1 MAYCTVDNVQ
11 ALIPLVHWNH
21 DGTGADPSA
30 NDVLGYIE
38 NISATIDSR
47 LAALYAIPIT
57 GATALEI
64 VSSIC
69 ARLTAIRVWAKAFTA
84 HVGDAAVP
92 KDWSDASKELDRLA
106 SGEAILEDAGSLALG
121 SAQAPGAP
129 NMTMRELREDPLQDQ
144 VIDPVFTER
153 QVW

>member
-11 ALIPLVHWNH
+11 ALIPLNHWNH
-21 DGTGADPSA
+21 DASGADPSA
-30 NDVLGYIE
+30 ADVLGYIE

-47 LAALYAIPIT
+47 LAALYPTPIT
-57 GATALEI
+57 GAIALEI
-64 VSSIC
+64 VGSIC

-92 KDWSDASKELDRLA
+92 KDWSDARKELEDLA
-106 SGEAILEDAGSLALG
+106 SGAAVLSDAGSLALG

-129 NMTMRELREDPLQDQ
+129 SMTMRELREDPLQDQ

>member
-144 VIDPVFTER
+144 AIDPVFTDR
-153 QVW
+153 QIW